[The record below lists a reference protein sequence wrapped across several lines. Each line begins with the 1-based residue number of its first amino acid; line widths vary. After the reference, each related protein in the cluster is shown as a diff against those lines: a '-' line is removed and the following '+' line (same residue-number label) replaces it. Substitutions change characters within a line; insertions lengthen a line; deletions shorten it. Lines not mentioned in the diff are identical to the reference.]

1 MAILIVHAVNNL
13 IWNPGWRDFGKS
25 PNLYVE
31 VHDSKDH
38 IFKTRIVKRNTKPTW
53 TDSFK
58 LTSPPLSMLT
68 FRLLHDAPG
77 PDVRIAEAETT
88 VGELMEQSSPN
99 EAVVWLDMK
108 APNGEI
114 LGRLSVSLYA
124 FTGGKGIEKMS
135 EDTSKLK
142 LQPLVGDALD
152 SFVAVEGLSGAKIS
166 DTLSAVLSA
175 LENIVKVGDELAKGR
190 IAKTSILGVGQR
202 IDELTAALLR
212 LKDEFDR
219 GIAVQTT
226 VVSAQIL
233 DKVEKLENSSVLSDL
248 KRARRSSHRPSTR
261 RECLPGTRSEFIEH
275 ITQRLSTPSEARI
288 VWLSGVA
295 GSGKSTIATS
305 VSEYFR
311 GLGRLGIFLCFARND
326 MVGSDPIL
334 VLHAIAYGLAT
345 LHPHIEA
352 AICMAL
358 SRDSNLV
365 DAPIDKQ
372 FQELLLGPLES
383 VKQHLIGP
391 FIVVIDALDEC
402 DDNSRNVLGNL
413 ITNFFT
419 KLPAAF
425 RFFVTSRP
433 DFNITRLFRHKAVV
447 EECSLDKAAENDHDI
462 SVYILDR
469 LATIRQAHRLSCIW
483 PGEDVIQQLI
493 NLSGTLF
500 IWAATALDF
509 VEGKKLFEP
518 HKRLETL
525 LKTPF
530 QTGGNLDQ
538 LYTLALASDG
548 DWDDKGFRESATAI
562 LAAIA
567 LAKAPMTDSAMD
579 AILGLD
585 DGTAARVLNFL
596 GSVVQW
602 SAGQPAR
609 SLHASFDDFLV
620 SPHRVDNPWFFDVA
634 KAKKS
639 LASGCFMVMQKHL
652 KFNICRLPDSHLLN
666 SEVSGLKETR
676 ESHLTPALTYATRF
690 WGPHLGDSE
699 FDDEILVS
707 LQGFLTGKFLFWLE
721 VLSVL
726 QEMASAPGILQFAQK
741 YMLGKDK
748 WIEMFLRDAQ
758 KFVSVFAPAIAESA
772 PHIYISAI
780 PLAPRQSAVRAQYL
794 SWFPR
799 LLRYTVPESWVNLE
813 KSLGHDSPVMS
824 VAFSPDGKH
833 IVSGSDD
840 NTTVRIWDA
849 ATGAA
854 IGEPLQGHDSA
865 VTSVAFS
872 PDGKHIVSGSFDQT
886 VRIWDA
892 AIGEAIGE
900 PLQGHIS
907 WITSV
912 VFSPDRQHIVSGS
925 SDRTVRIWDAATG
938 TAIGEPLQ
946 GHGNAVTSVAF
957 SPDGKHI
964 VSGSDDNTVR
974 IWDAATGEAIREP
987 LRGHGNAVTSVAFSP
1002 DGKHI
1007 VSGSYDNTVRIW
1019 DAATGEA
1026 IGEPL
1031 QGHDSA
1037 VTSVAFSPDSQ
1048 CIVSGSSDRTVRIWD
1063 AATCA
1068 AIREPLQGHV
1078 GWVTSVAFSPDGQH
1092 IVSGSSDQ
1100 TVRIWDAAIGEAIGE
1115 PLQGHISWI
1124 TSVVF
1129 SPDRQHIVSGS
1140 SDRTVRIW
1148 DAATGAAIGEPL
1160 QGHDSWVTS
1169 VAFSPDGK
1177 HIVSGS
1183 HDNTVRLWDAATGE
1197 AIGEPLQG
1205 HDSAVASV
1213 GFSPDGK
1220 HIVSG
1225 SFDQTVRIW
1234 DAATGA
1240 AIGEPLQGHGNAV
1253 TSVAF
1258 SPDSQ
1263 CIVSGSSDR
1272 TVRIWDAATG
1282 QAIREPL
1289 QGHGNAVTSVAFSP
1303 DGKHI
1308 VSGSDDNTVR
1318 IWDAATGAAIGEPLQ
1333 GHGNAVMSVAFSPDG
1348 KHIVSGS
1355 DDNTVRIWD
1364 AATCAAI
1371 GEPLQGHVSWVT
1383 SVAFSPDGKH
1393 IVSGSDDNTVRI
1405 WDAATGAAI
1414 GEPLQGHDSWFT
1426 SVVFSP
1432 DSQHIGSG
1440 SYDQTVWDAA
1450 TGGEPLQD
1458 STTDPIPWAFHR
1470 CANTSS
1476 NPNLGLEFIA
1486 THPSW
1491 QLSRWMDFLNI
1502 IQTYVDPSDA
1512 PRQLLYA
1519 LVSTRYILAGSES
1532 LDLSSFVHG
1541 TEWEKCIEQQY
1552 RNMQ

>member
-1 MAILIVHAVNNL
+1 MAILIGTSQHLHAVNNL
-13 IWNPGWRDFGKS
+13 VWNPGWRDFGKS

-53 TDSFK
+53 TDSFE

-99 EAVVWLDMK
+99 EDMK

-124 FTGGKGIEKMS
+124 FTGGKGIGKMS

-175 LENIVKVGDELAKGR
+175 LENIVKVGDELAKVMPHNTSNRGHIHPYANAAWKVLTSVYKIVQNQREADEKVAQLVEAMARLYSFAKEDIVLRITMQTMECALLLREYSGHGFLGR

-202 IDELTAALLR
+202 IDELTAALLG

-261 RECLPGTRSEFIEH
+261 RECLPGTRGEFIEH

-402 DDNSRNVLGNL
+402 ADNSRNVLGNL

-447 EECSLDKAAENDHDI
+447 EECSLDKAAENYHDI

-609 SLHASFDDFLV
+609 TLHASFDDFLV

-652 KFNICRLPDSHLLN
+652 RFNICRLPDSHLLN

-799 LLRYTVPESWVNLE
+799 LLRYTVPKSWVNLE
-813 KSLGHDSPVMS
+813 KSLGHDSPVTS
-824 VAFSPDGKH
+824 VAFSPDSQR
-833 IVSGSDD
+833 IVSGSYD
-840 NTTVRIWDA
+840 NTVHIWDA

-854 IGEPLQGHDSA
+854 FGPLQGHVGP
-865 VTSVAFS
+865 VTSVALS
-872 PDGKHIVSGSFDQT
+872 PDSQRIVSGSFDQT

-892 AIGEAIGE
+892 ATGAAIREPLQGHDSWVTSVVFSPDSQHIVSGSYDNTVRLWDTATGAAIGE
-900 PLQGHIS
+900 PLQGQ
-907 WITSV
+907 V
-912 VFSPDRQHIVSGS
+912 G
-925 SDRTVRIWDAATG
+925 
-938 TAIGEPLQ
+938 L
-946 GHGNAVTSVAF
+946 VTSVAF

-974 IWDAATGEAIREP
+974 IWDAATGQAIREP
-987 LRGHGNAVTSVAFSP
+987 LQGHGNAVMSVAFSP

-1007 VSGSYDNTVRIW
+1007 VSGSDDNTVRIW

-1037 VTSVAFSPDSQ
+1037 VTSVAFSPDGKH
-1048 CIVSGSSDRTVRIWD
+1048 IVSGSYDNTVRIWD

-1068 AIREPLQGHV
+1068 AIGEPLQGHV
-1078 GWVTSVAFSPDGQH
+1078 NAVTSVAFSPDGKH
-1092 IVSGSSDQ
+1092 IVSGSEDN
-1100 TVRIWDAAIGEAIGE
+1100 
-1115 PLQGHISWI
+1115 
-1124 TSVVF
+1124 
-1129 SPDRQHIVSGS
+1129 
-1140 SDRTVRIW
+1140 TVRIW

-1160 QGHDSWVTS
+1160 QGHTVRIWDAAIGEAIGEPPAGAHQLDHVRCVLARWQAHRLLDLKTTRCAAGTLPLARRSGSRCRGTATPVTS

-1205 HDSAVASV
+1205 HDSAV
-1213 GFSPDGK
+1213 
-1220 HIVSG
+1220 
-1225 SFDQTVRIW
+1225 
-1234 DAATGA
+1234 
-1240 AIGEPLQGHGNAV
+1240 

-1258 SPDSQ
+1258 SPDAKH
-1263 CIVSGSSDR
+1263 IVSGSDDN

-1289 QGHGNAVTSVAFSP
+1289 QGHGNAV
-1303 DGKHI
+1303 
-1308 VSGSDDNTVR
+1308 
-1318 IWDAATGAAIGEPLQ
+1318 
-1333 GHGNAVMSVAFSPDG
+1333 MSRRVLA
-1348 KHIVSGS
+1348 
-1355 DDNTVRIWD
+1355 RRQ
-1364 AATCAAI
+1364 A
-1371 GEPLQGHVSWVT
+1371 
-1383 SVAFSPDGKH
+1383 
-1393 IVSGSDDNTVRI
+1393 
-1405 WDAATGAAI
+1405 
-1414 GEPLQGHDSWFT
+1414 
-1426 SVVFSP
+1426 
-1432 DSQHIGSG
+1432 
-1440 SYDQTVWDAA
+1440 
-1450 TGGEPLQD
+1450 
-1458 STTDPIPWAFHR
+1458 HR
-1470 CANTSS
+1470 
-1476 NPNLGLEFIA
+1476 LWI
-1486 THPSW
+1486 
-1491 QLSRWMDFLNI
+1491 
-1502 IQTYVDPSDA
+1502 
-1512 PRQLLYA
+1512 
-1519 LVSTRYILAGSES
+1519 
-1532 LDLSSFVHG
+1532 
-1541 TEWEKCIEQQY
+1541 
-1552 RNMQ
+1552 